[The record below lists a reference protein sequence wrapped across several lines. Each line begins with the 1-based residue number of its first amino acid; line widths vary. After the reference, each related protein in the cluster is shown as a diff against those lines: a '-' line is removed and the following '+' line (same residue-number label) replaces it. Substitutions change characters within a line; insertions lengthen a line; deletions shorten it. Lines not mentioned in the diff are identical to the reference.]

1 MPSPPT
7 GTVTFLFTD
16 IEGSTTLWER
26 HPNVMKVALARH
38 DSVMRDVIGH
48 HSGFVF
54 KTVGDAFCAAFP
66 TASDAL
72 AAVTAAQRILQAED
86 WKETPIK
93 VRMGLHTGTAEE
105 HDGDYF
111 GPTVNRVARIMSVAY
126 GEQILLSTATAELVR
141 DQIPRGLILREMG
154 EHRLK
159 GLINPERLWQVVAP
173 GLRQDFPALQS
184 LNAIPNNLPLRTTS
198 FLGRDQD
205 VTSVRELLETT
216 NLLTLVGA
224 GGIGKTSLSLQV
236 AAAVLDKY
244 KDGAWFVE
252 LAPISDAGL
261 VQIAVADA
269 LGLREEPGRPLI
281 TTILDFLRTR
291 RMLIV
296 LDNCEHVIEACASF
310 AAAVLRA
317 CRDTRILASSRE
329 PLAVNGELTWSVP
342 SLPTPDPKAHAT
354 VQQLN
359 TFAAVRLFV
368 ERAKFAHASFAV
380 TDENAPAVVH
390 ICWQLDGI
398 PLAIELAASRVK
410 AMRVEQ
416 IAERLSDRF
425 RLLTGG
431 SRTALPRHQT
441 LRSTIDWSHSL
452 LPDAER
458 ILLRRLSVFAGGWT
472 MEAAE
477 AVCAGNGIESL
488 EVFDALTRLVGKS
501 LVVLDEGAAESRYK
515 MFETIKQY
523 GHEKL
528 LEAND
533 IELVS
538 DQHLQHFMSVA
549 ESLEPHFF
557 HPDQISWYAKADIE
571 LDNMRAALEWSVATK
586 KIEFGLRLV
595 AALHRYWVARVYWME
610 ANGWFGRLLAIC
622 DPGNPSP
629 LHAKALFVCGHITY
643 YYDPAA
649 GQRFGEESLRMAR
662 SLDYK
667 QGIVNALW
675 LLGWAYTPKLDESA
689 DPFFAESIK
698 LAREI
703 DYAWGAMHAY
713 AWCGVYK
720 ICIGNYEAAKPLFQ
734 ASKVEAKK
742 LGGDAALLGRCDGNL
757 GLIALL
763 EDDFPTA
770 KSYLDQSLA
779 LQKGANNKNGIA
791 ESLWLQGRLSL
802 RQGDHQQAVKHFRES
817 LRLYQIYPNSLW
829 VTRGLAYLAI
839 TYVAHGE
846 YSRAAKVVGALSEK
860 TEISPSLKAQ
870 LGSLAAISEYE
881 GALIQLKSKIAKAD
895 YVTAV
900 DAGQEMT
907 REQAITFML
916 EEYQQ

>member
-1 MPSPPT
+1 
-7 GTVTFLFTD
+7 
-16 IEGSTTLWER
+16 
-26 HPNVMKVALARH
+26 
-38 DSVMRDVIGH
+38 MRDVIGH

-141 DQIPRGLILREMG
+141 DQIPRGLILRKMG

-354 VQQLN
+354 VQ
-359 TFAAVRLFV
+359 
-368 ERAKFAHASFAV
+368 
-380 TDENAPAVVH
+380 
-390 ICWQLDGI
+390 
-398 PLAIELAASRVK
+398 
-410 AMRVEQ
+410 
-416 IAERLSDRF
+416 
-425 RLLTGG
+425 
-431 SRTALPRHQT
+431 
-441 LRSTIDWSHSL
+441 
-452 LPDAER
+452 
-458 ILLRRLSVFAGGWT
+458 
-472 MEAAE
+472 
-477 AVCAGNGIESL
+477 
-488 EVFDALTRLVGKS
+488 
-501 LVVLDEGAAESRYK
+501 
-515 MFETIKQY
+515 
-523 GHEKL
+523 
-528 LEAND
+528 
-533 IELVS
+533 
-538 DQHLQHFMSVA
+538 
-549 ESLEPHFF
+549 
-557 HPDQISWYAKADIE
+557 
-571 LDNMRAALEWSVATK
+571 
-586 KIEFGLRLV
+586 
-595 AALHRYWVARVYWME
+595 
-610 ANGWFGRLLAIC
+610 
-622 DPGNPSP
+622 
-629 LHAKALFVCGHITY
+629 
-643 YYDPAA
+643 
-649 GQRFGEESLRMAR
+649 
-662 SLDYK
+662 
-667 QGIVNALW
+667 
-675 LLGWAYTPKLDESA
+675 
-689 DPFFAESIK
+689 
-698 LAREI
+698 
-703 DYAWGAMHAY
+703 
-713 AWCGVYK
+713 
-720 ICIGNYEAAKPLFQ
+720 
-734 ASKVEAKK
+734 
-742 LGGDAALLGRCDGNL
+742 
-757 GLIALL
+757 
-763 EDDFPTA
+763 
-770 KSYLDQSLA
+770 
-779 LQKGANNKNGIA
+779 
-791 ESLWLQGRLSL
+791 
-802 RQGDHQQAVKHFRES
+802 
-817 LRLYQIYPNSLW
+817 
-829 VTRGLAYLAI
+829 
-839 TYVAHGE
+839 
-846 YSRAAKVVGALSEK
+846 
-860 TEISPSLKAQ
+860 
-870 LGSLAAISEYE
+870 
-881 GALIQLKSKIAKAD
+881 
-895 YVTAV
+895 
-900 DAGQEMT
+900 
-907 REQAITFML
+907 
-916 EEYQQ
+916 